1 MRQAIVISEQKERF
15 LEQFLKSRSAEYIR
29 IHERK
34 RLAFWR
40 PKYWTQTFYNR
51 LLRFYKLEGWRVAR
65 GKKFAE
71 DMRELVRGIT
81 AKTFLDIGCGQGD
94 ITGELLAILAEEN
107 PDIIGMGI
115 DNKTEILKSKWK
127 DNLAFWW
134 GDIFDNEIPDASVD
148 VIFAGYILQVLDAKG
163 RMKLFDEIDRILAP
177 GGTVIFL
184 EVIDQGKK
192 RNRVNE
198 LKHRVLNLFTPYLV
212 MGEDEWVRYI
222 ERNGR
227 GLIVWEKAKVGSRS
241 KAFKARMKDY

>member
-1 MRQAIVISEQKERF
+1 
-15 LEQFLKSRSAEYIR
+15 
-29 IHERK
+29 
-34 RLAFWR
+34 
-40 PKYWTQTFYNR
+40 
-51 LLRFYKLEGWRVAR
+51 VAR